1 MEKETFRE
9 RLGGAVFGA
18 GWKLVCRLPE
28 SVARALFHFGADIAW
43 RREGEGVRVLE
54 GNLVRVLRTDS
65 AVSIA
70 PHEFGA
76 ELRALSREVMRS
88 YARYYLET
96 FRLQIIPDERIRAGM
111 HVNQENVDLTLEHMK
126 NGRGVI
132 YALPHMGDFEQAGRW
147 VILAGAG
154 SFGTIAER
162 LKPESL
168 FQRYLKF
175 RQGLGMEVVPTTGG
189 QHPFGVMAQRLRAGK
204 LVCIVADRDL
214 SDTGVEVDFFGEKAL
229 FPAGPAALAIQTGAA
244 LMPVSCWF
252 VGETEWAAHVYD
264 EIPVPAEGTR
274 KEKAAAMTQ
283 ALVTVFEQAIRE
295 HPEDWHM
302 LQKVFVNDLDPERLA
317 RSRARGA
324 NGNGNGN
331 GNGASQA
338 NGTDAGNGP
347 AANEAGE

>member
-1 MEKETFRE
+1 
-9 RLGGAVFGA
+9 VQ
-18 GWKLVCRLPE
+18 
-28 SVARALFHFGADIAW
+28 
-43 RREGEGVRVLE
+43 VLE

-65 AVSIA
+65 AVSIP

-76 ELRALSREVMRS
+76 ELRALSRAVMRS

-147 VILAGAG
+147 VVLVGAG
-154 SFGTIAER
+154 SLGTIAER
-162 LKPESL
+162 LKPESV
-168 FQRYLKF
+168 FQKYLKF

-189 QHPFGVMAQRLRAGK
+189 PHPFGVMAQRLRAGK

-229 FPAGPAALAIQTGAA
+229 FPAGAAALAIQTGAA

-283 ALVTVFEQAIRE
+283 ALATVFEQAIRE

-302 LQKVFVNDLDPERLA
+302 LQRVFVNDLDPGRLA
-317 RSRARGA
+317 RSRAR

-331 GNGASQA
+331 GTSPA
-338 NGTDAGNGP
+338 NGTDAGNG
-347 AANEAGE
+347 AAA